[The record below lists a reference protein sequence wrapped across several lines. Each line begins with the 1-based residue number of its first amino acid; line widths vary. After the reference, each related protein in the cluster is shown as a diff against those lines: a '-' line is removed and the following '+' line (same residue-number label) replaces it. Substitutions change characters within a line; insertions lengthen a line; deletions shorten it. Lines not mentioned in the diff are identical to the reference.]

1 METENKIGHNKP
13 PKDKTKTIKL
23 TDGEI
28 AHVNAEGRI
37 KLANALIKKLK
48 CNTKADKNGDA
59 QYVETIFNDT
69 EKVGLKLKINPGKS
83 KSFFFQSWSARLK
96 RPVKYT
102 IGQFPEWKIER
113 ARSLIDKLKEGIK
126 LGQDPKSIIETNR
139 LIPTLNEAIDV
150 WKNDIMNV
158 SNSYRVSTKEDI
170 GDRFRAW
177 IDLKPKRQDL
187 QKYIAANRAALN
199 IGNKQIHTISK
210 TDILKWFKLVTVR
223 GPDQANRII
232 DDLKIVIKWAM
243 ENKSWRIEDNFAKL
257 NKSELNPKTKRID
270 KYETYTQEEVV
281 RIRKSVIK
289 NALLKSKGVKYYPR
303 NFASLMGILM
313 ALFQGRRYRDE
324 LLSLPWSKVDV
335 DQVTLDKTKNEDSVT
350 RFLLNRHTQWIL
362 RKMKQYGKEK
372 FKETRQIRFKKYV
385 FPAMRKSKVGHCF
398 NIDKTFKTICK
409 EAKVRVLPVYMLRHT
424 WASNALAAG
433 VSLKDIKDEG
443 GWKSWDMVESY
454 SKADDKRRKNTS
466 QKIATYLA
474 TGKR

>member
-1 METENKIGHNKP
+1 MESNNKIGHNNP
-13 PKDKTKTIKL
+13 PESIDSGNKINDQ
-23 TDGEI
+23 
-28 AHVNAEGRI
+28 GRI
-37 KLANALIKKLK
+37 TLKNSLIRNLK
-48 CNTKADKNGDA
+48 RNTKLDKNGDA

-69 EKVGLKLKINPGKS
+69 EKVGLKLKINPGGS
-83 KSFFFQSWSARLK
+83 KTFFFQQWNGRLK
-96 RPVKYT
+96 RPVKHT
-102 IGQFPEWKIER
+102 VGQFPEWKIER

-139 LIPTLNEAIDV
+139 LIPTLNEAISI
-150 WKNDIMNV
+150 WKNDIMHV
-158 SNSYRVSTKEDI
+158 SNSYRDSTKEDI
-170 GDRFRAW
+170 SDRFRAW
-177 IDLKPKRQDL
+177 ISLRPRRQDL
-187 QKYIAANRAALN
+187 QKYISANRAALN
-199 IGNKQIHTISK
+199 IGNKQIHTVSK

-243 ENKSWRIEDNFAKL
+243 ENKAWRIEDNFAKL